1 MPAMRFA
8 EFWPVYLAAHSH
20 PANRRLHVAGT
31 AAALL
36 LLLAA
41 ALAGLPWLA
50 LAAVIVGYGAAW
62 CGHFL
67 IEGNRPATFGHPF
80 LSLAADFRMLG
91 LFVRGRLEDEAARLI
106 PPHIPPSS

>member
-1 MPAMRFA
+1 MPGMRFA

-20 PANRRLHVAGT
+20 PANRLLHVAGT
-31 AAALL
+31 AAALG

-41 ALAGLPWLA
+41 ALAGLPWLG
-50 LAAVIVGYGAAW
+50 LAAVIAGYGTAW

-80 LSLAADFRMLG
+80 LSLAADLRMLG
-91 LFVRGRLEDEAARLI
+91 LFVCGKLEREATRLI
-106 PPHIPPSS
+106 PPPS